1 MRNFKQISYKV
12 AYCGIICA
20 LAIMVMIISV
30 IPGFTYAVP
39 ALSGIFIWSICF
51 FINYKWALLSYAAS
65 SLLALM
71 IVFSMNVEAPIVY
84 IAFFGYYPII
94 RNRLAKI
101 KSKILRL
108 IVKFLTFNAACVISF
123 NVLVPIIGI
132 DQVLD
137 GMEFAGDLAVYAFWG
152 AANLMFVCYEFCLGQ
167 LQYVIE
173 KWIKPKFLKRIK

>member
-1 MRNFKQISYKV
+1 MF
-12 AYCGIICA
+12 
-20 LAIMVMIISV
+20 ISV

-94 RNRLAKI
+94 RDKLATVKPF
-101 KSKILRL
+101 ILRCL
-108 IVKFLTFNAACVISF
+108 IKFAIF
-123 NVLVPIIGI
+123 NVMCVVIYNILVHLFFI
-132 DQVLD
+132 DDMLE
-137 GMEFAGDLAVYAFWG
+137 GMGFAGDLAVYAFWG
-152 AANLMFVCYEFCLGQ
+152 AANLMFLCYEFCLIQ

-173 KWIKPKFLKRIK
+173 KWIKPKFFKRIK